1 MPFMEVKLRLF
12 FLTVKSTFMALSQE
26 EKLINL
32 GIDIWKKR
40 PGKEISLSHNEIF
53 LIDKDLVFVI
63 GDKDKKLKKEDK
75 RSFLLTLTKSIGR
88 HNLQQLERLIQVE
101 NMSHIFL
108 LNVDMPTEID
118 FLESLN
124 VINLPS
130 ITEICS
136 SRDNKENF
144 LISLFELDL

>member
-1 MPFMEVKLRLF
+1 MEVKLRLF

-40 PGKEISLSHNEIF
+40 PDKDISLPHKEIF
-53 LIDKDLVFVI
+53 LIDNDLVFVI

-88 HNLQQLERLIQVE
+88 HDLQQIEKLRKFE
-101 NMSHIFL
+101 NISHVFL
-108 LNVDMPTEID
+108 LSVDLSTEINE
-118 FLESLN
+118 FESLN
-124 VINLPS
+124 VITLPS

-144 LISLFELDL
+144 LISLFGLDL

>member
-1 MPFMEVKLRLF
+1 
-12 FLTVKSTFMALSQE
+12 MALSQE

-75 RSFLLTLTKSIGR
+75 RSFLLTLTKIC
-88 HNLQQLERLIQVE
+88 I
-101 NMSHIFL
+101 IFL
-108 LNVDMPTEID
+108 HL
-118 FLESLN
+118 S
-124 VINLPS
+124 
-130 ITEICS
+130 
-136 SRDNKENF
+136 
-144 LISLFELDL
+144 

>member
-1 MPFMEVKLRLF
+1 MCIRD
-12 FLTVKSTFMALSQE
+12 S
-26 EKLINL
+26 
-32 GIDIWKKR
+32 
-40 PGKEISLSHNEIF
+40 NEIF